1 MNWAELLRAFGDVS
15 SPVIAIVVLTAVI
28 YVFLRVVVPATNAVT
43 ALLNAQ
49 TQSAVN
55 SGEQSREQVELWRE
69 LVAETKT
76 LNERALEEVRKEL
89 KAMADENKR
98 LDEVVTELRCELD
111 KKNDELARQNE
122 QILAQGGKIAAL
134 QSEVN
139 NLRKQDQDKDGK
151 IAAQNEQIAAQNK
164 QIEELTRQLEEMKK
178 LRDITEAERNELK
191 SRLDVLEQGNG
202 DAKKA

>member
-1 MNWAELLRAFGDVS
+1 VNWIELLNALGDIAP
-15 SPVIAIVVLTAVI
+15 PVIAVIVLTAVI
-28 YVFLRVVVPATNAVT
+28 YVFLNVIVPATNAVT

-98 LDEVVTELRCELD
+98 LDEVVTELRCELE
-111 KKNDELARQNE
+111 KKNDELVRQNE

-139 NLRKQDQDKDGK
+139 QLRKQDQDKDEK
-151 IAAQNEQIAAQNK
+151 LATQKEQIAAQNEQIK
-164 QIEELTRQLEEMKK
+164 ELTRQLEEMKR

-191 SRLDVLEQGNG
+191 NRLDVLEQGNG